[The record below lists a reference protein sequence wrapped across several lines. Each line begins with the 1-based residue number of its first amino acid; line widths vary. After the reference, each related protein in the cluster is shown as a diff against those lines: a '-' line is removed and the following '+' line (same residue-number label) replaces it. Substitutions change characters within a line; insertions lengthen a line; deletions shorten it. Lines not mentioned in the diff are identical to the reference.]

1 MRNNEI
7 LMPALSPTMEE
18 GTLAKWL
25 VKVGDK
31 ISSGDLIA
39 EIETDKATM
48 EVEAVDEGV
57 IGKILVS
64 EGQESIKVNQP
75 IAVLLEKDESLS
87 DLVIENNVTDEP
99 NEVIKETKVE
109 ISDVVVLNNE
119 PKNKSVSEEANSKI
133 NNNLSKSSNSSRLF
147 ATPLAKRLAKQMDI
161 DLSLLKGSGPNGR
174 ILKFDV
180 ENYKGDKKL
189 NTNQVSISNDTSEI
203 VKNSS
208 MRKTIAE
215 RLVKSKNE
223 APHFYLSIDCNIEEL
238 LKARSSINSMSNG
251 EYKISV
257 NDMIIKAAS
266 ATLIKVPK
274 ANASWEN
281 ENTRYF
287 KNTDISVAVA
297 IEGGL
302 ITPIVKNVESKG
314 LQEISQDMKVLAQK
328 AKEGKLMPEE
338 YVGGSFS
345 ISNLGM
351 YGIKEFSAVINP
363 PQGCILAVGAGEQRA
378 IVINNQI
385 SIATMM
391 TVTLSCDHRV
401 VDGAVGAE
409 FLSKFK
415 EFIENPSLMLL

>member
-1 MRNNEI
+1 MSINI

-25 VKVGDK
+25 VKEGDEVR
-31 ISSGDLIA
+31 SGDLIA

-109 ISDVVVLNNE
+109 ISDVVVLDNE
-119 PKNKSVSEEANSKI
+119 PKNKSVSQEANSKI
-133 NNNLSKSSNSSRLF
+133 NKNLSKLSNSSRLF

-180 ENYKGDKKL
+180 ENFKGDKKF

-409 FLSKFK
+409 FLSKIK

>member
-1 MRNNEI
+1 MSINI

-25 VKVGDK
+25 VKEGDK
-31 ISSGDLIA
+31 VNSGDLIA

-57 IGKILVS
+57 IGKILVT
-64 EGQESIKVNQP
+64 EGQESIQVNQP
-75 IAVLLEKDESLS
+75 IAVLLINGEKLSEIVIDDNIPEEPKPKKNVVNDTNNEENDLPSLS
-87 DLVIENNVTDEP
+87 EDELISEKTSFVQK
-99 NEVIKETKVE
+99 NEV
-109 ISDVVVLNNE
+109 LNTI
-119 PKNKSVSEEANSKI
+119 NS
-133 NNNLSKSSNSSRLF
+133 NRLF
-147 ATPLAKRLAKQMDI
+147 ATPLAKRLAKQRDI
-161 DLSLLKGSGPNGR
+161 DLSLLTGSGPNGR
-174 ILKFDV
+174 ILKIDI
-180 ENYKGDKKL
+180 ENFKEEKKS
-189 NTNQVSISNDTSEI
+189 QVHNIPLSNNNSELI
-203 VKNSS
+203 KNSS

-223 APHFYLSIDCNIEEL
+223 APHFYLSIDCNIEQL
-238 LKARSSINSMSNG
+238 LKARSTINSKSND

-266 ATLIKVPK
+266 ATLLKVPK

-297 IEGGL
+297 IDGGL
-302 ITPIVKNVESKG
+302 ITPIIKNVEFKG
-314 LQEISQDMKVLAQK
+314 LLEISNEMKTLAQK
-328 AKEGKLMPEE
+328 AKEGKLKPED
-338 YVGGSFS
+338 YIGGSFS

-363 PQGCILAVGAGEQRA
+363 PQGCILAIGVGEQRA
-378 IVINNQI
+378 IVTNNQI

-409 FLSKFK
+409 YLSKFK

>member
-1 MRNNEI
+1 MSINI

-25 VKVGDK
+25 VKEGDEVK
-31 ISSGDLIA
+31 SGDLIA

-180 ENYKGDKKL
+180 ENFKGDKKF

-302 ITPIVKNVESKG
+302 ITPIVKNVELKG

-351 YGIKEFSAVINP
+351 YGIKEFAAVINP

-415 EFIENPSLMLL
+415 EFVENPSLMLL

>member
-1 MRNNEI
+1 MSINI

-25 VKVGDK
+25 VKEGDK
-31 ISSGDLIA
+31 VNSGDLIA

-57 IGKILVS
+57 IGKILVT
-64 EGQESIKVNQP
+64 EGQESIQVNQP
-75 IAVLLEKDESLS
+75 IAVLLINGEKLSEIVIDDNIPEEPKPKKNVVNDTNNEENDLPSLS
-87 DLVIENNVTDEP
+87 EDELISEKTSFVQK
-99 NEVIKETKVE
+99 NEV
-109 ISDVVVLNNE
+109 LNTI
-119 PKNKSVSEEANSKI
+119 NS
-133 NNNLSKSSNSSRLF
+133 NRLF
-147 ATPLAKRLAKQMDI
+147 ATPLAKRHAKQRGI
-161 DLSLLKGSGPNGR
+161 DLSLLTGSGPNGR
-174 ILKFDV
+174 ILKIDI
-180 ENYKGDKKL
+180 ENFKEEKKS
-189 NTNQVSISNDTSEI
+189 QVDNIPLSNNNSELI
-203 VKNSS
+203 KNSS

-223 APHFYLSIDCNIEEL
+223 APHFYLSIDCNIEQL
-238 LKARSSINSMSNG
+238 LKARSTINSKSND

-266 ATLIKVPK
+266 ATLLKVPK

-297 IEGGL
+297 IDGGL
-302 ITPIVKNVESKG
+302 ITPIIKNVEFKG
-314 LQEISQDMKVLAQK
+314 LLEISNEMKTLAQK
-328 AKEGKLMPEE
+328 AKEGKLKPED
-338 YVGGSFS
+338 YIGGSFS

-363 PQGCILAVGAGEQRA
+363 PQGCILAIGVGEQRA
-378 IVINNQI
+378 IVTNNQI

-409 FLSKFK
+409 YLSKFK

>member
-1 MRNNEI
+1 MSINI

-25 VKVGDK
+25 VKEGDK
-31 ISSGDLIA
+31 VNSGDLIA

-57 IGKILVS
+57 IGKILVT
-64 EGQESIKVNQP
+64 EGQESIQVNQP
-75 IAVLLEKDESLS
+75 IAVLLINGEKLSEIVIDDNIPEEPKPKKNVVNDTNNEENDLPSLSEDESIS
-87 DLVIENNVTDEP
+87 EKTSFVQK
-99 NEVIKETKVE
+99 NEV
-109 ISDVVVLNNE
+109 LNTI
-119 PKNKSVSEEANSKI
+119 NS
-133 NNNLSKSSNSSRLF
+133 NRLF
-147 ATPLAKRLAKQMDI
+147 ATPLAKRYAKQRDI
-161 DLSLLKGSGPNGR
+161 DLSLLTGSGPNGR
-174 ILKFDV
+174 ILKIDI
-180 ENYKGDKKL
+180 ENFKEEKKS
-189 NTNQVSISNDTSEI
+189 QVDNIPLPNNNSELI
-203 VKNSS
+203 KNSS

-223 APHFYLSIDCNIEEL
+223 APHFYLSIDCNIEQL
-238 LKARSSINSMSNG
+238 LKARSTINSKAND

-266 ATLIKVPK
+266 ATLLKVPK

-297 IEGGL
+297 IDGGL
-302 ITPIVKNVESKG
+302 ITPIIKNVEFKG
-314 LQEISQDMKVLAQK
+314 LLEISNEMKTLAQK
-328 AKEGKLMPEE
+328 AKEGKLKPED
-338 YVGGSFS
+338 YIGGSFS

-363 PQGCILAVGAGEQRA
+363 PQGCILAIGVGEQRA
-378 IVINNQI
+378 IVTNNQI

-409 FLSKFK
+409 YLSKFK

>member
-1 MRNNEI
+1 MSINI

-25 VKVGDK
+25 VKEGDEVK
-31 ISSGDLIA
+31 SGDLIA

-119 PKNKSVSEEANSKI
+119 LKNKSVSEEANSKI

-180 ENYKGDKKL
+180 ENFKGDKKF

-302 ITPIVKNVESKG
+302 ITPIVKNVELKG

>member
-1 MRNNEI
+1 MSINI

-25 VKVGDK
+25 VKEGDK
-31 ISSGDLIA
+31 VNSGDLIA

-64 EGQESIKVNQP
+64 EGQESIQVNQP
-75 IAVLLEKDESLS
+75 IAVLLINGEKLSEIIIDDNIPEEPKPKKNIVNDTNNEENDLPSLSEVELISKKTSFIQKDE
-87 DLVIENNVTDEP
+87 
-99 NEVIKETKVE
+99 
-109 ISDVVVLNNE
+109 VLNT
-119 PKNKSVSEEANSKI
+119 KNSY
-133 NNNLSKSSNSSRLF
+133 RLF
-147 ATPLAKRLAKQMDI
+147 ATPLAKRLAKQRDI
-161 DLSLLKGSGPNGR
+161 DLSLLTGTGPNGR
-174 ILKFDV
+174 ILKIDI
-180 ENYKGDKKL
+180 ENFKEEKKSKVDNIPL
-189 NTNQVSISNDTSEI
+189 SNNNSELI
-203 VKNSS
+203 KNSS

-215 RLVKSKNE
+215 RLVRSKNE
-223 APHFYLSIDCNIEEL
+223 APHFYLSIDCDIEQL
-238 LKARSSINSMSNG
+238 LKARSTINSKAND

-266 ATLIKVPK
+266 ATLLKVPK

-297 IEGGL
+297 IDGGL
-302 ITPIVKNVESKG
+302 ITPIIKNVEFKG
-314 LQEISQDMKVLAQK
+314 LLEISNEMKTLAQK
-328 AKEGKLMPEE
+328 AKEGKLKPED
-338 YVGGSFS
+338 YIGGSFS

-363 PQGCILAVGAGEQRA
+363 PQGCILAIGVGEQRA
-378 IVINNQI
+378 IVTNNQI

-409 FLSKFK
+409 YLSKFK

>member
-1 MRNNEI
+1 MSINI

-25 VKVGDK
+25 VKEGDK
-31 ISSGDLIA
+31 VNSGDLIA

-64 EGQESIKVNQP
+64 EGQESIKVNEP
-75 IAVLLEKDESLS
+75 IAVLLMNGEKLTDISIEDNVLEEPTPKKNVVKDTKKEANVLPSLS
-87 DLVIENNVTDEP
+87 Q
-99 NEVIKETKVE
+99 NEL
-109 ISDVVVLNNE
+109 ISEDTSFKQKDKVLN
-119 PKNKSVSEEANSKI
+119 I
-133 NNNLSKSSNSSRLF
+133 IDSNRIF
-147 ATPLAKRLAKQMDI
+147 ATPLAKRIAKQRDI
-161 DLSLLKGSGPNGR
+161 DLNSLKGSGPNGR
-174 ILKFDV
+174 ILKIDV
-180 ENYKGDKKL
+180 ENFKEEKKS
-189 NTNQVSISNDTSEI
+189 QVHNIPLSNNDSELI
-203 VKNSS
+203 KNSS

-223 APHFYLSIDCNIEEL
+223 APHFYLSIDCNIEQL
-238 LKARSSINSMSNG
+238 LKARSAINSKSND

-266 ATLIKVPK
+266 ATLLKVPK

-297 IEGGL
+297 IDGGL
-302 ITPIVKNVESKG
+302 ITPIIKNVEIKG
-314 LQEISQDMKVLAQK
+314 LLEISYEMKTLAKK
-328 AKEGKLMPEE
+328 AKEGKLRPED
-338 YVGGSFS
+338 YIGGSFS

-351 YGIKEFSAVINP
+351 FGIKEFSAVINP
-363 PQGCILAVGAGEQRA
+363 PQGCILAIGAGEQRA
-378 IVINNQI
+378 IVTNNQI

-409 FLSKFK
+409 YLSKFK

>member
-1 MRNNEI
+1 MSINI

-25 VKVGDK
+25 VKEGDEVR
-31 ISSGDLIA
+31 SGDLIA

-87 DLVIENNVTDEP
+87 DLVIENNVTGEP
-99 NEVIKETKVE
+99 NEEIKETKVE
-109 ISDVVVLNNE
+109 ISDVVVSNNE
-119 PKNKSVSEEANSKI
+119 PKDKSGSEEANSKI
-133 NNNLSKSSNSSRLF
+133 NYNLSKSLNSSRLF
-147 ATPLAKRLAKQMDI
+147 ATPLAKRLAKQMNI

-180 ENYKGDKKL
+180 ENFKGDKKF

-266 ATLIKVPK
+266 STLIKVPK

-302 ITPIVKNVESKG
+302 ITPIVKNVELKG

-378 IVINNQI
+378 IVVNNQI

-415 EFIENPSLMLL
+415 EYVENPSLMLL

>member
-1 MRNNEI
+1 
-7 LMPALSPTMEE
+7 MEE

-25 VKVGDK
+25 VKEGDK
-31 ISSGDLIA
+31 VNSGDLIA

-57 IGKILVS
+57 IGKILVT
-64 EGQESIKVNQP
+64 EGQESIQVNQP
-75 IAVLLEKDESLS
+75 IAVLLINGEKLSEIVIDDNIPEEPKPKKNVVNDTNNEENDLPSLS
-87 DLVIENNVTDEP
+87 EDELISEKTSFVQK
-99 NEVIKETKVE
+99 NEV
-109 ISDVVVLNNE
+109 LNTI
-119 PKNKSVSEEANSKI
+119 NS
-133 NNNLSKSSNSSRLF
+133 NRLF
-147 ATPLAKRLAKQMDI
+147 ATPLAKRLAKQRDI
-161 DLSLLKGSGPNGR
+161 DLSLLTGSGPNGR
-174 ILKFDV
+174 ILKIDI
-180 ENYKGDKKL
+180 ENFKEEKKS
-189 NTNQVSISNDTSEI
+189 QVNNVPLSNNNSELI
-203 VKNSS
+203 KNSS

-223 APHFYLSIDCNIEEL
+223 APHFYLSIDCNIEQL
-238 LKARSSINSMSNG
+238 LKARSTINSKSND

-266 ATLIKVPK
+266 ATLLKVPK

-297 IEGGL
+297 IDGGL
-302 ITPIVKNVESKG
+302 ITPIIKNVEFKG
-314 LQEISQDMKVLAQK
+314 LLEISNEMKTLAQK
-328 AKEGKLMPEE
+328 AKEGKLKPED
-338 YVGGSFS
+338 YIGGSFS

-363 PQGCILAVGAGEQRA
+363 PQGCILAIGVGEQRA
-378 IVINNQI
+378 IVTNNQI

-409 FLSKFK
+409 YLSKFK

>member
-1 MRNNEI
+1 MSINI

-25 VKVGDK
+25 VKEGDK
-31 ISSGDLIA
+31 VNSGDLIA

-57 IGKILVS
+57 IGKILVY
-64 EGQESIKVNQP
+64 EGQESIKVNEP
-75 IAVLLEKDESLS
+75 IAVLLMNGEKLTDISIEDNVLEEPTPKKNVVKDTKKEANILPSLSQNELISEDTSFKQKDE
-87 DLVIENNVTDEP
+87 
-99 NEVIKETKVE
+99 
-109 ISDVVVLNNE
+109 VLN
-119 PKNKSVSEEANSKI
+119 I
-133 NNNLSKSSNSSRLF
+133 IYSNRIF
-147 ATPLAKRLAKQMDI
+147 ATPLAKRIAKQRDI
-161 DLSLLKGSGPNGR
+161 DLNSLKGSGPNGR
-174 ILKFDV
+174 ILKIDV
-180 ENYKGDKKL
+180 ENFKEEKKS
-189 NTNQVSISNDTSEI
+189 QVHNIPLSNNDSELI
-203 VKNSS
+203 KNSS

-223 APHFYLSIDCNIEEL
+223 APHFYLSIDCNIEQL
-238 LKARSSINSMSNG
+238 LKARSAINSKSKD

-266 ATLIKVPK
+266 ATLLKVPK

-297 IEGGL
+297 IDGGL
-302 ITPIVKNVESKG
+302 ITPIIKNVEIKG
-314 LQEISQDMKVLAQK
+314 LLEISYEMKTLAKK
-328 AKEGKLMPEE
+328 AKEGKLRPED
-338 YVGGSFS
+338 YIGGSFS

-351 YGIKEFSAVINP
+351 FGIKEFSAVINP
-363 PQGCILAVGAGEQRA
+363 PQGCILAIGAGEQRA
-378 IVINNQI
+378 IVTNNQI

-409 FLSKFK
+409 YLSKFK

>member
-1 MRNNEI
+1 MSINI

-25 VKVGDK
+25 VKEGDEVK
-31 ISSGDLIA
+31 SGDLIA

-109 ISDVVVLNNE
+109 ISDVVVPNNE
-119 PKNKSVSEEANSKI
+119 PQDKSVSEEVNSKI
-133 NNNLSKSSNSSRLF
+133 NHNLSKSSNSSRLF
-147 ATPLAKRLAKQMDI
+147 ATPLAKRLAKHMDI

-180 ENYKGDKKL
+180 ENFKGDKKL

-302 ITPIVKNVESKG
+302 ITPIVKNVDSKG
-314 LQEISQDMKVLAQK
+314 LQEISQDMKVLVQK

>member
-1 MRNNEI
+1 MSINI

-25 VKVGDK
+25 VKEGDK
-31 ISSGDLIA
+31 VNSGDLIA

-57 IGKILVS
+57 IGKILVT
-64 EGQESIKVNQP
+64 EGQESIQVNQP
-75 IAVLLEKDESLS
+75 IAVLLINGEKLSEIVIDDNITEEPKPKKNVVNDTNNEENDLPSLS
-87 DLVIENNVTDEP
+87 EDELISEKTSFVQK
-99 NEVIKETKVE
+99 NEV
-109 ISDVVVLNNE
+109 LNTI
-119 PKNKSVSEEANSKI
+119 NS
-133 NNNLSKSSNSSRLF
+133 NRLF
-147 ATPLAKRLAKQMDI
+147 ATPLAKRLAKQRDI
-161 DLSLLKGSGPNGR
+161 DLSLLTGSGPNGR
-174 ILKFDV
+174 ILKIDI
-180 ENYKGDKKL
+180 ENFKEEKKS
-189 NTNQVSISNDTSEI
+189 QVDNIPLSNNNSELI
-203 VKNSS
+203 KNSS

-223 APHFYLSIDCNIEEL
+223 APHFYLSIDCNIEQL
-238 LKARSSINSMSNG
+238 LKARSTINSKSND

-266 ATLIKVPK
+266 ATLLKVPK

-297 IEGGL
+297 IDGGL
-302 ITPIVKNVESKG
+302 ITPIIKNVEFKG
-314 LQEISQDMKVLAQK
+314 LLEISNEMKTLAQK
-328 AKEGKLMPEE
+328 AKEGKLKPED
-338 YVGGSFS
+338 YIGGSFS

-363 PQGCILAVGAGEQRA
+363 PQGCILAIGVGEQRA
-378 IVINNQI
+378 IVTNNQI

-409 FLSKFK
+409 YLSKFK

>member
-1 MRNNEI
+1 MSINI

-25 VKVGDK
+25 VKEGDEVK
-31 ISSGDLIA
+31 SGDLIA

-119 PKNKSVSEEANSKI
+119 PQDKSVSEEVNSKI
-133 NNNLSKSSNSSRLF
+133 NHNLSKSSNSSRLF
-147 ATPLAKRLAKQMDI
+147 ATPLAKRLAKHMDI

-180 ENYKGDKKL
+180 ENFKGDKKL

-302 ITPIVKNVESKG
+302 ITPIVKNVELKG

>member
-1 MRNNEI
+1 MSINI

-25 VKVGDK
+25 VKEGDEVK
-31 ISSGDLIA
+31 SGDLIA

-87 DLVIENNVTDEP
+87 DLVVENNVTDEP

-119 PKNKSVSEEANSKI
+119 PKNNSVSEEVNSKI

-180 ENYKGDKKL
+180 ENFKGDKIC

-328 AKEGKLMPEE
+328 AKEGKLIPEE

>member
-1 MRNNEI
+1 MSINI

-25 VKVGDK
+25 VKEGDK
-31 ISSGDLIA
+31 VNSGDLIA

-57 IGKILVS
+57 IGKILVT
-64 EGQESIKVNQP
+64 EGQESIQVNQP
-75 IAVLLEKDESLS
+75 IAVLLINGEKLSEIVIDDNIPEEPKPKKNVVNVTNNEENDLPSLS
-87 DLVIENNVTDEP
+87 EDGLISEKTSFVQK
-99 NEVIKETKVE
+99 NEVLNTIK
-109 ISDVVVLNNE
+109 
-119 PKNKSVSEEANSKI
+119 
-133 NNNLSKSSNSSRLF
+133 SNRLF
-147 ATPLAKRLAKQMDI
+147 ATPLAKRLAKQRDI
-161 DLSLLKGSGPNGR
+161 DLSLLTGSGPNGR
-174 ILKFDV
+174 ILKIDI
-180 ENYKGDKKL
+180 ENFKEEKKS
-189 NTNQVSISNDTSEI
+189 QVDNIPLSNNNSELI
-203 VKNSS
+203 KNSS

-223 APHFYLSIDCNIEEL
+223 APHFYLSIDCNIEQL
-238 LKARSSINSMSNG
+238 LKARSTINSKSND

-266 ATLIKVPK
+266 ATLLKVPK

-297 IEGGL
+297 IDGGL
-302 ITPIVKNVESKG
+302 ITPIIKNVEFKG
-314 LQEISQDMKVLAQK
+314 LLEISNEMKTLAQK
-328 AKEGKLMPEE
+328 AKEGKLKPED
-338 YVGGSFS
+338 YIGGSFS

-363 PQGCILAVGAGEQRA
+363 PQGCILAIGVGEQRA
-378 IVINNQI
+378 IVTNNQI

-409 FLSKFK
+409 YLSKFK